1 MGFFNDD
8 TVSSTVLQ
16 SNTWYHSAFVYDNN
30 QRQQF
35 IYINGLP
42 DTQSGTGVGPYLG
55 TSEPTTIGV
64 PYLSGIMDHLTVST
78 RAKTACEILNNATL
92 VAYFPFDG
100 SLTDAGPN
108 FLTEISSGASITSG
122 YVNQAVIQ
130 LNTWTH
136 MVQTYSPTN
145 GQSLYVNG
153 ILYTTLSN
161 ATIYTASG
169 VQNYVTIG
177 NLLNVTSCYNPGI
190 LQTPIQG
197 IIDELRIYSR
207 ELSSTD
213 ACPLAWPY
221 IGNCSFFLSY
231 MFVLPLLFSFT
242 STCRMKYNY

>member
-1 MGFFNDD
+1 MICIRTSIFFNSKGQGWCAPFIGI
-8 TVSSTVLQ
+8 SSIGNIIVQ
-16 SNTWYHSAFVYDNN
+16 VY
-30 QRQQF
+30 R
-35 IYINGLP
+35 Y
-42 DTQSGTGVGPYLG
+42 TGPYMI
-55 TSEPTTIGV
+55 T
-64 PYLSGIMDHLTVST
+64 
-78 RAKTACEILNNATL
+78 
-92 VAYFPFDG
+92 
-100 SLTDAGPN
+100 GP
-108 FLTEISSGASITSG
+108 A
-122 YVNQAVIQ
+122 IQ